1 MTKMLSAV
9 TLGKKGGWAYYQA
22 STVLRTDNITKSS
35 ETSGERTG
43 YTPGC

>member
-1 MTKMLSAV
+1 MLIRSFV
-9 TLGKKGGWAYYQA
+9 IKFSL
-22 STVLRTDNITKSS
+22 LIIILLLKSS